1 MNEVLLS
8 SSIVSILKFD
18 YGCLLYV
25 LNVWFEGLSV
35 LGINGIQIQIFYLT
49 IRQLINWAN

>member
-8 SSIVSILKFD
+8 TSIVSILKFD

-25 LNVWFEGLSV
+25 LNVWFEGLSL